1 MAVAIRTGLGIV
13 MSVRYLVAGE
23 YKGFE
28 SDPEKP
34 WNITDV
40 SMTFPLGGPATT
52 LTVGKTKETF
62 AYEMVGDAA
71 MEVRRGLG
79 PHVAGSLR
87 KDGRD
92 RQRAYPAAVDLLRA
106 LAQVDRGG
114 VRASS
119 SRRTISVRDSE
130 RAKLPGRT

>member
-1 MAVAIRTGLGIV
+1 
-13 MSVRYLVAGE
+13 
-23 YKGFE
+23 
-28 SDPEKP
+28 
-34 WNITDV
+34 
-40 SMTFPLGGPATT
+40 MTFPLGGPATT

-62 AYEMVGDAA
+62 AYEMVGDPAL
-71 MEVRRGLG
+71 EVRHRLG

-92 RQRAYPAAVDLLRA
+92 GQRAYPAAVDLLKEP
-106 LAQVDRGG
+106 LLVGHVG
-114 VRASS
+114 VRSSS

>member
-1 MAVAIRTGLGIV
+1 
-13 MSVRYLVAGE
+13 
-23 YKGFE
+23 
-28 SDPEKP
+28 
-34 WNITDV
+34 
-40 SMTFPLGGPATT
+40 MTFPLGGPATT

-71 MEVRRGLG
+71 MEVPRGLG

-114 VRASS
+114 VRAFFIAAHDQ
-119 SRRTISVRDSE
+119 RKGFRKSE
-130 RAKLPGRT
+130 VTWKDMT